1 MAAREDSQRLT
12 RLRLAARCPEL
23 RVGDVWE
30 GVHGP
35 AAVTVVAFE
44 HIAGDDWPWPMVRV
58 RFNESVTETWGAPA
72 FMSANLLKRG
82 DGLTWKPPRA
92 EAA

>member
-1 MAAREDSQRLT
+1 
-12 RLRLAARCPEL
+12 LRLAARCPEL

-35 AAVTVVAFE
+35 AAVTIVAFE
-44 HIAGDDWPWPMVRV
+44 SLDGEDWPWPMVRV
-58 RFNESVTETWGAPA
+58 RFPSDVLETWGAPA
-72 FMSANLLKRG
+72 FMSANLVSRG
-82 DGLTWKPPRA
+82 DGVTWVPPKS